1 MKKNFFI
8 ALLALITAGTM
19 QPARGERLDSAPSP
33 IRITSETGKIGLS
46 PAPLSPRDVEDG
58 SFSMQSGTRF
68 SLEAGDLRVYSGNSF
83 SGVLAAALLR
93 DNEIV
98 ALVDEVSIE
107 QDNNRWVQRFPSC
120 RIPEGTEVLDGDEIA
135 LVSKQTGSESY
146 CLLEA
151 MPGDD
156 EVTTR
161 IPARNYRL
169 PFCTVTITATEGA
182 ETTASPAN
190 LYPDK
195 VIRGRDFTVTA
206 RALAPS
212 HVLAIE
218 VNGSRVPATYVGQ
231 NYFYTL
237 EYVTS
242 DQTVTITA
250 IDTAAMPKYMEI
262 TPTEDKRLKECFAPY
277 EADYVQSLNIKGE
290 LCSDDFYYMRDS
302 MPALLEIDM
311 REATVTSPWQ
321 SIPVRAFENNT
332 QIQTILLPENTTSL
346 ESNAFYCCESLHNIL
361 LPAGLNQF
369 GYNQFGKSG
378 VGTGIVCALWDPYEN
393 DYTLGFPIFHCAFA
407 NTGYNYYGTLCVANE
422 KCVNAYR
429 FAGVWGDFKTIKVIT
444 PKDRAIVTR
453 LPIKQRILKEM
464 ESSALTAP
472 KAETAVAATGENGG
486 CTVRQSGEEELH
498 IAVYGID
505 GRKRAALTTRAA
517 ETHLPL
523 AGGFYVVSVNGIATK
538 IIVP

>member
-19 QPARGERLDSAPSP
+19 QPARGERLSGTPSP
-33 IRITSETGKIGLS
+33 IRITSEIGKIGLS
-46 PAPLSPRDVEDG
+46 PAPLSPHDAEEG
-58 SFSMQSGTRF
+58 IFSMQGGTRF

-83 SGVLAAALLR
+83 SGVLAVALLR
-93 DNEIV
+93 GNEIV
-98 ALVDEVSIE
+98 ALADEVSIE
-107 QDNNRWVQRFPSC
+107 QDNDRWVQRFSSC

-151 MPGDD
+151 MPGAD

-161 IPARNYRL
+161 IAARNYRL

-182 ETTASPAN
+182 ETTVSPAN

-195 VIRGRDFTVTA
+195 VIRGRNFTVAA

-212 HVLAIE
+212 HILAIE
-218 VNGSRVPATYVGQ
+218 ANGSRVPANYVGQ

-250 IDTAAMPKYMEI
+250 IDTASMPKYMEI
-262 TPTEDKRLKECFAPY
+262 TPTADKRLKACFAPY

-290 LCSDDFYYMRDS
+290 LRTEDFYYMRDS

-311 REATVTSPWQ
+311 REATVTSPRQ
-321 SIPVRAFENNT
+321 SIPERAFENNT
-332 QIQTILLPENTTSL
+332 RIQTILLPENTTSL
-346 ESNAFYCCESLHNIL
+346 GSNAFYCCQSLHNIM

-369 GYNQFGKSG
+369 GLNQFGKSG
-378 VGTGIVCALWDPYEN
+378 VGTGIVCALWNPYEHGS
-393 DYTLGFPIFHCAFA
+393 TSGFRILHCAFA
-407 NTGYNYYGTLCVANE
+407 NTGYQYTGTLCVANE
-422 KCVNAYR
+422 ECVNAYKAVD
-429 FAGVWGDFKTIKVIT
+429 FWSEFKTIKAVSPIDLA
-444 PKDRAIVTR
+444 KLTR

-464 ESSALTAP
+464 ESSALIAP
-472 KAETAVAATGENGG
+472 KAAAATVAGENGG

-505 GRKRAALTTRAA
+505 GRRRAALTTRAA

-523 AGGFYVVSVNGIATK
+523 TGGFYVVSVNGIATK
-538 IIVP
+538 IVVP